1 MKPVA
6 WMVAASL
13 LSWLV
18 VTILAGT
25 DAGVVVLL
33 GMIGPLVVA
42 IATWVLAERTYTRYP
57 ERLTS
62 VMVQAFAGKLVFF
75 GAYVAVML
83 KVLSLRPVPFVVSFT
98 TYFVALHLTEAL
110 LLRRLFAG
118 GGHASSP
125 LWLGPPQARSQER
138 SGDRGAPRVTAKG
151 IRRGEAPRI

>member
-13 LSWLV
+13 MSWCA
-18 VTILAGT
+18 VTMLAGT
-25 DAGVVVLL
+25 ATSVDVLL
-33 GMIGPLVVA
+33 GMVGPLVVA
-42 IATWVLAERTYTRYP
+42 SATWVLTERTYRRHP

-62 VMVQAFAGKLVFF
+62 VMIQAFAGKLVFF

-83 KVLSLRPVPFVVSFT
+83 TVLSLRAVPFVVSFT

-118 GGHASSP
+118 GSHASIR
-125 LWLGPPQARSQER
+125 G
-138 SGDRGAPRVTAKG
+138 GGAPGSR
-151 IRRGEAPRI
+151 